1 MSNLEGKRT
10 AAKKTT
16 KQNPNQTNQN
26 KTKTETT
33 DKQKTTEIK
42 KMSKPAELERKI
54 KRMREGEQ
62 FCVNP

>member
-1 MSNLEGKRT
+1 MSNLEGKKT

-42 KMSKPAELERKI
+42 KWANPQSW
-54 KRMREGEQ
+54 REKLREWGKVSS
-62 FCVNP
+62 FV